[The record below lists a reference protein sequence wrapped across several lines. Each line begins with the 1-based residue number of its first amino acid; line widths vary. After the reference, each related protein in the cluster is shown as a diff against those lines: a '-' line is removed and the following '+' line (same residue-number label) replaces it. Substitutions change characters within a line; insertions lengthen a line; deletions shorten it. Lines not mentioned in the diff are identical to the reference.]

1 MQPSESPRNIERA
14 SKTVSCSHP
23 FEEGVLQ
30 IQIALSKAGSWWEG
44 GNTSSV
50 DLLRTMESHGITQIK
65 AKYKQAHSLYK
76 DTQTATCP
84 SHFLSFLLFS
94 FLFFLSFI
102 CTQAVTHC
110 YRHSGSLPHALLFVF
125 PKNIIITGKF
135 LGQLV
140 QRPNTG
146 ADLRRMPIF
155 VEDDNPFLRRFNHRY
170 VDKISKKECIYTDHF
185 LLSDIRVVFSLAS
198 SITIRSMYCHEIL

>member
-30 IQIALSKAGSWWEG
+30 IQIALSKAGGWWEG

-65 AKYKQAHSLYK
+65 AEYKRAHSLYK

-94 FLFFLSFI
+94 FLFFLSFFHLHTGCYTLLSALWVASTCPII
-102 CTQAVTHC
+102 C
-110 YRHSGSLPHALLFVF
+110 F
-125 PKNIIITGKF
+125 PQNIIITGNF

-146 ADLRRMPIF
+146 ADLCCMPIF
-155 VEDDNPFLRRFNHRY
+155 VEDDNPFLRRFNQ
-170 VDKISKKECIYTDHF
+170 
-185 LLSDIRVVFSLAS
+185 
-198 SITIRSMYCHEIL
+198 